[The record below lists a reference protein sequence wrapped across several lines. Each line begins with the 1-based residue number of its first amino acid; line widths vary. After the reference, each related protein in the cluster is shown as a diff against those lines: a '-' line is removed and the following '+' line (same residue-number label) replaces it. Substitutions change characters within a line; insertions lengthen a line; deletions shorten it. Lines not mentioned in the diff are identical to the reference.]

1 MDNVQVLPKQETLTW
16 LNKKAKQTICALLEK
31 LQHANLTLNDCEGK
45 RQFGDNQARVRA
57 DLTVLDQDF
66 YSQVLKGGSIAAGE
80 TYIDGLWMSSDLTK
94 LIQVFAANQA
104 QLDALEMKMAW
115 LTKLKNTLFHSGNK
129 NNQSGSKKN
138 ILAHYDLSN
147 DLYEAFLD
155 PSMLYSSA
163 IYPSQEATL
172 EQAQEYKL
180 KVICEKLA
188 LNENDHLLEIGT
200 GWGALAIYAAKHYGC
215 KVTTTT
221 ISDNQWALANKRIK
235 EAGLTDKITLL
246 KEDYR
251 NLTGE
256 YSKLVS
262 IEMIEAVGHEY
273 LANFFTKCSSL
284 IKDDGLMLLQ
294 AITIADQRYDHY
306 RTNVDFIQR
315 YIFPGG
321 CLPSINV
328 MASMLTKHTDMVI
341 DNIQDIGIDY
351 ARTLNDW
358 HHAFINNWHH
368 IEKLGFDER
377 FKRLWQF
384 YLCYCEGAFLE
395 RVIST
400 HHLVCR
406 KPLHR

>member
-31 LQHANLTLNDCEGK
+31 LEHANLTLHDCEGQQ
-45 RQFGDNQARVRA
+45 QFGNKNARVKA
-57 DLTVLDQDF
+57 DLTVVDQAF
-66 YSQVLKGGSIAAGE
+66 YSEVLKGGSIAAGE
-80 TYIDGLWMSSDLTK
+80 TYIDGLWTSSNLTK

-104 QLDALEMKMAW
+104 QLDALEKKMAW
-115 LTKLKNTLFHSGNK
+115 VTKLKNTLFHIGNK

-147 DLYEAFLD
+147 DLYQAFLD

-163 IYPSQEATL
+163 IYPSADATL
-172 EQAQEYKL
+172 AEAQEHKL
-180 KVICEKLA
+180 KVICEKLR

-215 KVTTTT
+215 RVTTTT
-221 ISDNQWALANKRIK
+221 ISDNQWELANKRIID
-235 EAGLTDKITLL
+235 AGLSDKITLL

-251 NLTGE
+251 NLTGQF
-256 YSKLVS
+256 SKLVS

-284 IKDDGLMLLQ
+284 VKDDGLMLLQ

-321 CLPSINV
+321 CLPSINI
-328 MASMLTKHTDMVI
+328 MSGMLTKHTDMVI
-341 DNIQDIGIDY
+341 DNVQDIGLDY
-351 ARTLNDW
+351 ARTLSDW
-358 HHAFINNWHH
+358 HHAFLANWQH
-368 IEKLGFDER
+368 IEKLGFDTR